1 MTQCVSLENPNHVA
15 IILDEVKSLTGND
28 PTRIDVEGLKEP
40 IARLICFMTLRVL
53 TRVFESQGRLEVWA
67 SIGAMTENINTQIA
81 REFNGWQREELF
93 WSEYAR
99 RGQRSVN
106 SDVTDRYYYYL
117 CLCSIYI
124 LQVLSNTNDYN

>member
-1 MTQCVSLENPNHVA
+1 MA

-99 RGQRSVN
+99 RGLRSVN

-117 CLCSIYI
+117 CLCSMKYCKC
-124 LQVLSNTNDYN
+124 